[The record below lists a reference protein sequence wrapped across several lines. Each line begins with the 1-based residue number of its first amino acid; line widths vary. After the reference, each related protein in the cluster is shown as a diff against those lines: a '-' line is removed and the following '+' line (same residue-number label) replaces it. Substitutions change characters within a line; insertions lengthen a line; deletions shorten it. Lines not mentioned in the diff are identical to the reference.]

1 MEFKEYS
8 IEGFIKDLAS
18 DSEAPGGGST
28 SALVLALAGS
38 LNGMVY
44 SLTVGKKTFQKLIDE
59 DKEKMKS
66 FQSQTEKFIEKSI
79 ALMEEDRRA
88 FKALME
94 GYRLPKDLENRGEKI
109 QELTFYAM
117 NAPFEMAKLGIEFYE
132 NIKFA
137 AEYGN
142 KGLITDAG
150 VGAILLDSAINASI
164 LNVKVNLKYFKDEV
178 LKEEIKNRISEI
190 KIQSKKEMDE
200 ILKIVNKEIE

>member
-1 MEFKEYS
+1 MEFKKYS
-8 IEGFIKDLAS
+8 IEGFIKDLSS

-44 SLTVGKKTFQKLIDE
+44 SLTVGKKSFQKLIDE

-66 FQSQTEKFIEKSI
+66 FQSETEKFIETSI
-79 ALMEEDRRA
+79 ELMEEDSRA

-94 GYRLPKDLENRGEKI
+94 GYRLPKDLEDRGEKI
-109 QELTFYAM
+109 QELTFNAM
-117 NAPFEMAKLGIEFYE
+117 NAPFEMAKLGIKFYE

-137 AEYGN
+137 AQYGN

-150 VGAILLDSAINASI
+150 VGGILLDSAINASI
-164 LNVKVNLKYFKDEV
+164 LNVKVNLKYFKDET
-178 LKEEIKNRISEI
+178 LKEEIKNKISEI
-190 KIQSKKEMDE
+190 MIQSKKEMNE
-200 ILKIVNKEIE
+200 ILKIVNEEIE